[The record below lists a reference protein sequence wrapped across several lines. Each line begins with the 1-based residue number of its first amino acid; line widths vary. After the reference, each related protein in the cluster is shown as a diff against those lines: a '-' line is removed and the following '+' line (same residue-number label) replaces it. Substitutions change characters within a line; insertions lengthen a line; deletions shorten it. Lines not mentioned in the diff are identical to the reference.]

1 MCLLERVIV
10 STVKCQ
16 ENFPLVLHV
25 NHLSETD
32 YSSLVHLKYLIVSG
46 VSVTVSLL
54 GRHEVND
61 AMLFD
66 GVQECKTKSL
76 KMEVLERISVV
87 EKKREREIE
96 KNTTRRK

>member
-1 MCLLERVIV
+1 M
-10 STVKCQ
+10 
-16 ENFPLVLHV
+16 

-54 GRHEVND
+54 GRQEVND

-76 KMEVLERISVV
+76 TMEVLERISVV
-87 EKKREREIE
+87 EKKEKEREIE